1 MGISSSSITHRPT
14 LNFTASLN
22 TIKTEKKAANNNTM
36 KPSLLVDALKKKL
49 PGYKTKDNTSKDS
62 KNNSQ
67 TGTKAELEVIER
79 KSRSGSKLS
88 KASGNRSRT
97 NSMNYALGGI

>member
-1 MGISSSSITHRPT
+1 
-14 LNFTASLN
+14 
-22 TIKTEKKAANNNTM
+22 M

-49 PGYKTKDNTSKDS
+49 PSYKTKDSTSKDS
-62 KNNSQ
+62 K
-67 TGTKAELEVIER
+67 TGTKAELEAIER
-79 KSRSGSKLS
+79 KSRSGSKIP

>member
-1 MGISSSSITHRPT
+1 
-14 LNFTASLN
+14 
-22 TIKTEKKAANNNTM
+22 M

-49 PGYKTKDNTSKDS
+49 PGASKKGD
-62 KNNSQ
+62 KNNKIDESK
-67 TGTKAELEVIER
+67 GTKEEKEVIER
-79 KSRSGSKLS
+79 KSRSASKIS

>member
-62 KNNSQ
+62 KNSQ

-79 KSRSGSKLS
+79 KSRSGSTFS